1 MPFGISSA
9 PEVFQKKSEAI
20 FRDIDGVEVI
30 FDDIIMAAK
39 DDHEHHEIM
48 RKLLQRAREANV
60 KFNPAKFQ
68 YEVSEVKYMGNI
80 VSASGL
86 KPDVEK
92 VGARIQNPPPQN
104 REELQLVNCFS
115 QFIPNQSEITA
126 PLQSLLKKDVAW
138 NWFQE
143 HPQAVEHL
151 KDILS
156 SQPVLK
162 VFDPWNI
169 SHSSCKCMPSSQVWE
184 HVFSRMGTRLPMHQ
198 DP

>member
-9 PEVFQKKSEAI
+9 PEVFQKKNEAI

-68 YEVSEVKYMGNI
+68 YKVSEVKYMGNI

-92 VGARIQNPPPQN
+92 VGARIQNPPPAKQRRAAAGELFFSVYSQSVRN
-104 REELQLVNCFS
+104 HCTFTKLGEERRSMELVPGTSTGSRAF
-115 QFIPNQSEITA
+115 EG
-126 PLQSLLKKDVAW
+126 
-138 NWFQE
+138 
-143 HPQAVEHL
+143 HPVKPTCSKGL
-151 KDILS
+151 
-156 SQPVLK
+156 
-162 VFDPWNI
+162 
-169 SHSSCKCMPSSQVWE
+169 
-184 HVFSRMGTRLPMHQ
+184 
-198 DP
+198 